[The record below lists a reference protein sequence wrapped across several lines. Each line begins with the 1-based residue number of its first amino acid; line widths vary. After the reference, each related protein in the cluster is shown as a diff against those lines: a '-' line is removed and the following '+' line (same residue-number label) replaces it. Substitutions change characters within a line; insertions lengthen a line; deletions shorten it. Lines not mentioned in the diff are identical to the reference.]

1 MGSNNRNL
9 YINGQW
15 VAASK
20 SAQFP
25 VYNPS
30 NGEVWSKVADASR
43 ADAAAAI
50 AAAEAAQPAW
60 AALAH
65 SERARLLSKAADVLE
80 SRKKDFQDALIDE
93 GGAWI
98 GKTMFETGYSVGVYR
113 AAAAAAYQVN
123 GEILPSDHGKLSLVV
138 REPLGVVSV
147 ISPWNFPLI
156 LSSRGFAVALAVG
169 NCIVLKPSEET
180 PVSGGLLIA
189 EVSRK
194 RASRKGVFNVVTCS
208 RDNVAEVGDEL
219 ISNPTVRGVSFTG
232 STAVGTQIAA
242 KAGSLLKK
250 CCVELGGKDALIVL
264 DDADIEH
271 AVNAATFGS
280 FMHQGQI
287 CMSVERIIV
296 HRDVAAEFTEKFVAN
311 TKKLKV
317 GNPREM
323 SNCIGPI
330 INKKQLDKIRDQV
343 DDAIAKGA
351 KVLCGGKNEGLFF
364 QPTIL
369 TNVTSDMKVMRE
381 ETFGPIA
388 PIVTVATVDE
398 AVEVAN
404 DTEYG
409 LSAGIMTRNEERGLA
424 IARRLKTGMAHINDS
439 SVNDEPHVPFG
450 GVRWSG
456 LGRHGGRC
464 GHRSVHRDALDHARA
479 RRPPLPAALP
489 DEPRPLASGRLGSR
503 CLQHGAGWPHAQG
516 RIGLGQRLARRDR
529 GRHRLATGTEPAC
542 IPIQCARILF

>member
-9 YINGQW
+9 FINGQW

-30 NGEVWSKVADASR
+30 TGEVWSKVADASR
-43 ADAAAAI
+43 EDAAAAI
-50 AAAEAAQPAW
+50 AAAEAAQPGW

-93 GGAWI
+93 GGAWV
-98 GKTMFETGYSVGVYR
+98 GKTMFETGYSAGVYR

-169 NCIVLKPSEET
+169 NSIVLKPSEET

-189 EVSRK
+189 EVLEE
-194 RASRKGVFNVVTCS
+194 AGFPKGVFNVVTCS
-208 RDNVAEVGDEL
+208 RDHVAEVGDEL
-219 ISNPTVRGVSFTG
+219 IANPSVRGVSFTG
-232 STAVGTQIAA
+232 STAVGTQVAA
-242 KAGSLLKK
+242 KAGGLLKK

-323 SNCIGPI
+323 ANCIGPI

-351 KVLCGGKNEGLFF
+351 KVLCGGKNDGLFF

-369 TNVTSDMKVMRE
+369 TNVTSDMKLMRE

-456 LGRHGGRC
+456 LGRHGGR
-464 GHRSVHRDALDHARA
+464 
-479 RRPPLPAALP
+479 
-489 DEPRPLASGRLGSR
+489 
-503 CLQHGAGWPHAQG
+503 AGIDQFTEMRWITLERG
-516 RIGLGQRLARRDR
+516 
-529 GRHRLATGTEPAC
+529 GRHYPPPFLMNPGH
-542 IPIQCARILF
+542 